1 VAGPLPLRFLTS
13 AARADQLPA
22 STAEVAVVGR
32 SNVGKSSLVNALANR
47 KDLAKTSKTP
57 GATRLINV
65 FEWSTPPEG
74 RWLVDLPGYGYAK
87 VSDAE
92 RRRWQ
97 GMIEGYLTTRSTLRR
112 ILVLVD
118 GAVGPTPLDVQ
129 TVEWLEHIGRPL
141 LVVAT
146 KTDKVGASKRER
158 RRRDVAAGLE
168 IDRGAL
174 RWVSAAKGTGIAEL
188 RAEITSMLDP

>member
-1 VAGPLPLRFLTS
+1 MAGPLPLRFLTS
-13 AARADQLPA
+13 AARVDQLPSSA
-22 STAEVAVVGR
+22 AEVAVVGR

-65 FEWSTPPEG
+65 FEWTTPPEG

-87 VSDAE
+87 VSDGE

-129 TVEWLEHIGRPL
+129 TVEWLGHIGRPL

-168 IDRGAL
+168 IDRGSL